1 MSDTN
6 STQRAEVE
14 LQYMPDFAAQLQG
27 LLLAQDRGKTN
38 WRAIAKGI
46 GDAMQLV
53 ENDLFDLPLSMTL
66 SSATDAALDKVGAIV
81 DEPRLGL
88 DDEAYRRFIRAKIL
102 VNMSEGSPEE
112 LLTIFRAI
120 TGSDDCRHF
129 DMFPGG
135 FTLVTIRQTPMSDAE
150 MRRVRR
156 MMLDAKAAGVA
167 MELIE
172 ALPGYFGFDTDP
184 DSTGFEIGPFARI
197 IE

>member
-1 MSDTN
+1 MS
-6 STQRAEVE
+6 STTQAERE
-14 LQYMPDFAAQLQG
+14 FQYMPDFADQFQR
-27 LLLAQDRGKTN
+27 LLLAQDRSKTN
-38 WRAIAKGI
+38 WRAVARAI

-53 ENDLFDLPLSMTL
+53 ENDVFDLPLSMTL
-66 SSATDAALDKVGAIV
+66 NSATDAALDKVGAMV
-81 DEPRLGL
+81 DEPRMGL

-102 VNMSEGSPEE
+102 VNMSEGTPEE

-135 FTLVTIRQTPMSDAE
+135 FTLVTIRQTPMTDAE

-156 MMLDAKAAGVA
+156 MMTAAKAAGVA

-172 ALPGYFGFDTDP
+172 ALPGYFGFEGDP